1 MTYDTIRRWG
11 WRAVELAA
19 MAVVFCVLAR
29 IILGTAGGPFVSGV
43 ADNAV
48 KLAQDVPEGTLV
60 GLGLL
65 GLVYAW
71 MRARRP

>member
-1 MTYDTIRRWG
+1 MTFEAVRRWG

-29 IILGTAGGPFVSGV
+29 IILGPAGGSFVNAV

-48 KLAQDVPEGTLV
+48 KLAQELPAGTLV

-65 GLVYAW
+65 GLIYLW
-71 MRARRP
+71 ARNRS

>member
-1 MTYDTIRRWG
+1 MSFETVRRWG

-19 MAVVFCVLAR
+19 MAVVFCLLAR
-29 IILGTAGGPFVSGV
+29 IILGSAGGPVVNAV

-65 GLVYAW
+65 ALVYAW
-71 MRARRP
+71 VRNRS